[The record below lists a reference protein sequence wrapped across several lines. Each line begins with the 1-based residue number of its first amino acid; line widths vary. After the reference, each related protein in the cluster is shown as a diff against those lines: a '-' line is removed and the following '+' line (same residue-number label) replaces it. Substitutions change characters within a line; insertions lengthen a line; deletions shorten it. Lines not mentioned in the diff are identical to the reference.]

1 MRNFFIAHL
10 VFALSLTCSACTA
23 VQSPAPVLTKAPQ
36 DQIATQRATLTVT
49 ALLSPEMTSTQ
60 VSQPSLTDTMVI
72 TPPAATVFLTPQAS
86 PSAPEATQEGQFRD
100 CSRGSTGLIPLMDM
114 SASETYHGEEG
125 GLYGEGVNEPPL
137 SHRQRA
143 EQASMEIYP
152 RDAAGRRSPDGK
164 IGLIAIGM
172 SNARVEF
179 DSFMGQA
186 RGNTAPSVVL
196 VNGAQPGMVA
206 SLWADPD
213 PRSDPWEFLA
223 RAVAR
228 AGLSPEQ
235 VQVAWLKEANG
246 SPRPGRD
253 DFPVYAQ
260 ELRDDMAVMVIK
272 ARELYPNLRILY
284 LSSRIYGGYSLIPLS
299 PEPFAYEG
307 AFSVRW
313 LIQDQIQGGGA
324 TGVTYANAPVLLW
337 GPYLWADGTNP
348 RSDGLTWS
356 CDDLMGDGVH
366 PSRSGRHKV
375 AALLLDFFTSDAL
388 AKSWFGVSP

>member
-1 MRNFFIAHL
+1 
-10 VFALSLTCSACTA
+10 
-23 VQSPAPVLTKAPQ
+23 
-36 DQIATQRATLTVT
+36 
-49 ALLSPEMTSTQ
+49 
-60 VSQPSLTDTMVI
+60 
-72 TPPAATVFLTPQAS
+72 
-86 PSAPEATQEGQFRD
+86 
-100 CSRGSTGLIPLMDM
+100 M
-114 SASETYHGEEG
+114 SAADSYHGEEG
-125 GLYGEGVNEPPL
+125 GLYGSGANEPPP
-137 SHRQRA
+137 SHRQMA
-143 EQASMEIYP
+143 EQANAEIYP
-152 RDAAGRRSPDGK
+152 RDAAGRTSPDGK

-179 DSFMGQA
+179 DSFMGES
-186 RGNTAPSVVL
+186 RGIAAPAVVL

-206 SLWADPD
+206 SLWAEPD

-223 RAVAR
+223 RAVER
-228 AGLSPEQ
+228 AGLSPAQ

-272 ARELYPNLRILY
+272 ARELYPNLRLLF

-313 LIQDQIQGGGA
+313 LIQDQIQGGGE
-324 TGVTYANAPVLLW
+324 TGVTYNNAPVLLW
-337 GPYLWADGTNP
+337 GPYLWADGTTP

-366 PSRSGRHKV
+366 PARSGRHKV
-375 AALLLDFFTSDAL
+375 AGMLLDFFTTNPL